1 MDTGIREVLAR
12 HSSEGE
18 SSCRLRANFQK
29 QKPITAT
36 NPTILAVGA
45 AGPFAGLAVPALVK
59 RGAKVRGL
67 IRDARQ
73 GAAVRK
79 HGAAEVVV
87 GDLRDRSSLDA
98 ALKGVD
104 AVFYI
109 APAFMPHEA
118 EIGTGMVEAAQRAG
132 VRRFVFSSVIHP
144 ILTALINHGAK
155 IPVEEAVLASD
166 MQFTFLHPAMFFQ
179 NFEQSWPTVV
189 KTGVLAEPWSSETR
203 FSRVDYRDVA
213 EVAAIAL
220 TEDQLNFGTFELC
233 AEGNLSRHDV
243 TALMGEVLGRSIK
256 AVKLDAGK
264 AQKDTG
270 DDAQTAAIQ
279 PMFEWYDQHGLP
291 GNAVILRSLLGR
303 EPRTLRSYFEE
314 LKDDPRLKPSS

>member
-1 MDTGIREVLAR
+1 MER
-12 HSSEGE
+12 
-18 SSCRLRANFQK
+18 
-29 QKPITAT
+29 PAT
-36 NPTILAVGA
+36 IPTILAIGA
-45 AGPFAGLAVPALVK
+45 AGPFAGLVVPELVK
-59 RGAKVRGL
+59 RGVKVRGL
-67 IRDARQ
+67 IRDSKQ
-73 GAAVRK
+73 DAAVRK

-87 GDLRDRSSLDA
+87 GELGDRSSLDA

-144 ILTALINHGAK
+144 ILTVLTNHGAK

-166 MQFTFLHPAMFFQ
+166 MEFTLLHPAMFFQ
-179 NFEQSWPTVV
+179 NFAQSWPAVV
-189 KTGVLAEPWSSETR
+189 KTGVLAEPWSSDTR

-220 TEDQLNFGTFELC
+220 TEDRLNFGTFELC
-233 AEGNLSRHDV
+233 AEGNLNRHDV
-243 TALMGEVLGRSIK
+243 AALMGEVLGRK
-256 AVKLDAGK
+256 VEAAKLDAGK
-264 AQKDTG
+264 ALKDAG
-270 DDAQTAAIQ
+270 DDEQTAAIQ
-279 PMFEWYDQHGLP
+279 PMFEWYDRHGLP

-303 EPRTLRSYFEE
+303 EPRTLRSYFQE
-314 LKDDPRLKPSS
+314 LKDTHI